1 MIIYWLSYSVWID
14 FNYFFVIEFVYLKVG
29 RLICAIVTIFV
40 PVDLALRGLWIC
52 GLILAI
58 GWYIFVWIVGLTS
71 TNLLVLGAFTG
82 LIFSPTFPLSFGF
95 INQRLN
101 VNPLLVGLLLCG
113 SALGGMFFQKLGGK
127 FHWF

>member
-1 MIIYWLSYSVWID
+1 MK
-14 FNYFFVIEFVYLKVG
+14 FVYLKVG

-40 PVDLALRGLWIC
+40 PVHIALSGLWIC

-58 GWYIFVWIVGLTS
+58 GWYIFVWIIGLTS

-95 INQRLN
+95 INQRLKT
-101 VNPLLVGLLLCG
+101 NPLLVGLLLCG
-113 SALGGMFFQKLGGK
+113 SALGAMLFQKIGGN
-127 FHWF
+127 FHLF